1 MNHSVIKYETRGTGW
16 LAQLLWFVFI
26 GWWAGLLWTWT
37 AWLFMATYI
46 GIPVGVL
53 MINMLPSVIALR
65 GRRLVDS
72 VTGQA
77 PRQIN
82 LLIRAL
88 YFFVFGWWVSGIWLT
103 IAYLLCLTIVLM
115 PLGFKMFDLTP
126 TVVSLR
132 IQS

>member
-1 MNHSVIKYETRGTGW
+1 
-16 LAQLLWFVFI
+16 
-26 GWWAGLLWTWT
+26 
-37 AWLFMATYI
+37 MATYI

-65 GRRLVDS
+65 GRRLVDN